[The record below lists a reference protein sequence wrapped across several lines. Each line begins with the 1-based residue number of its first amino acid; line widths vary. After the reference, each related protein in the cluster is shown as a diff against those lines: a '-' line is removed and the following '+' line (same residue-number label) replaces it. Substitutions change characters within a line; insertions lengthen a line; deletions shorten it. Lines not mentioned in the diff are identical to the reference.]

1 MIGALEGTEGAALIA
16 SMVLIESR
24 HVVVLATIA
33 GKSPVS
39 DIDLFLVTPEA
50 AQADAKTTTSV
61 A

>member
-1 MIGALEGTEGAALIA
+1 
-16 SMVLIESR
+16 MVTAESR

-33 GKSPVS
+33 GKSPVA

-50 AQADAKTTTSV
+50 APADAQTTTPV